1 MNRILIAT
9 GNPTAAEEIQNGL
22 SHAGHQTAVITDC
35 HQLLAFCGQH
45 TPDLVVVD
53 LELPGGNVLSALP
66 LLRAESR
73 LVRMPVVG
81 FGGADAGEE
90 RREAMAS
97 GFSAVVGNPFS
108 LKELLDTV
116 HSEISAMA
124 SNITPMPQQSSSPSP
139 GGASHDPVGILNRQ
153 IAEVRELTAA
163 LKPGVAGFGEEAPEL
178 FEYIENS
185 GNQIHEELSRLSS
198 HGVEHSA
205 VALQDKDLRHDFR
218 NMIGSV
224 TGFSE
229 LLLMEPSVAGED
241 RVRFTRIREIC
252 RDFCEV
258 LDQQKAAAA

>member
-9 GNPTAAEEIQNGL
+9 GNLTAAEEIQTGL
-22 SHAGHQTAVITDC
+22 STAGYQTAVITDC

-53 LELPGGNVLSALP
+53 LALPGGNVLSAVP
-66 LLRAESR
+66 LLRAEPR
-73 LVRMPVVG
+73 LAHMPVVG
-81 FGGADAGEE
+81 LGGSGSPEE
-90 RREAMAS
+90 RQAALTA
-97 GFSAVVGNPFS
+97 GFSAVVGHPLS
-108 LKELLDTV
+108 LGDLLETV
-116 HSEISAMA
+116 RAEIAALA
-124 SNITPMPQQSSSPSP
+124 SNITPMPQQPTMPSH
-139 GGASHDPVGILNRQ
+139 GAGAHDPVGVLNRQ
-153 IAEVRELTAA
+153 IAEIRELTAA

-185 GNQIHEELSRLSS
+185 GNQIHEELTRLAS

-241 RVRFTRIREIC
+241 RSRFTRIREIC
-252 RDFCEV
+252 REFCDI